1 MASPVRSSH
10 SRRVVYAAIGM
21 PLLVAALTACA
32 TRPEGD
38 LPVSLTRPDVVGLQ
52 QGRVTVVVVDELG
65 VIMPGMRVNI
75 SWEEPSFYRTSS
87 FTNWAG
93 EVTFSGVPEVAEINI
108 DHPGGIYT
116 RTLLIPQR
124 GRPELRVMLDTMGEG
139 QLMRE
144 RERARSQPPAAAP
157 ATR

>member
-1 MASPVRSSH
+1 MATPISSVH
-10 SRRVVYAAIGM
+10 PMRFVLGGIGI
-21 PLLVAALTACA
+21 PLLAAGLTACA
-32 TRPEGD
+32 TVQDGA
-38 LPVSLTRPDVVGLQ
+38 LPVSLSTPENVGLQ

-65 VIMPGMRVNI
+65 IIMPRMRVNM

-93 EVTFSGVPEVAEINI
+93 EVTFSGVPQVAEISI

-124 GRPELRVMLDTMGEG
+124 GRPELRVMVDTMGEG
-139 QLMRE
+139 ELMRE
-144 RERARSQPPAAAP
+144 RERARMQPQGAAP
-157 ATR
+157 ASR